1 MDHLRFTNPRC
12 SYLSRSVATFRN
24 FQESFEF
31 ETFVRTLRVGLWW
44 VRMTGGE
51 CSMSKAVTLREA
63 VELEKE
69 EKGWNV
75 SHSLN
80 LKPPQP
86 PWEVGKMQANWSQGD
101 TISLKFEMNLKKICK
116 TLRSRSR
123 VSLETVILWCT

>member
-1 MDHLRFTNPRC
+1 
-12 SYLSRSVATFRN
+12 
-24 FQESFEF
+24 
-31 ETFVRTLRVGLWW
+31 
-44 VRMTGGE
+44 
-51 CSMSKAVTLREA
+51 MSKAVTLREA